1 MIQKLLI
8 PALLSFATYASAL
21 EVSGT
26 VISDNEKYITSRNMG
41 YVKNVY
47 VKEGSY
53 VNTGDPLYDIEAE
66 DISQKKNQASL
77 QINMYQTQLNFVKM
91 NYERHQ
97 RLYEKGLVAKVQV
110 EQLEMQYKN
119 LQDMVDIAKSQLKE
133 VDNQNKYF
141 SMKAPNSGVISKRM
155 LKVGEMAIPGMP
167 AMVLTDLADIK
178 IQIEVNEAD
187 LGSVKVGKRIPFEIP
202 SANYSG
208 TGVVK
213 SVVPSLNPLTHT
225 FLVKIGF
232 KKPSRVYPG
241 MYAKTIIES
250 K

>member
-1 MIQKLLI
+1 MINKLLI
-8 PALLSFATYASAL
+8 PILLSLATYASAL

-47 VKEGSY
+47 VREGSY
-53 VNTGDPLYDIEAE
+53 VKTGDRLYDIEAE
-66 DISQKKNQASL
+66 DIGQKKNQADL
-77 QINMYQTQLNFVKM
+77 QVSMYETQMNFVKI
-91 NYERHQ
+91 NLERHQ

-119 LQDMVDIAKSQLKE
+119 LSDMVAIAKSQTQE

-141 SMKAPNSGVISKRM
+141 SIKAPNSGVISKRM
-155 LKVGEMAIPGMP
+155 LKAGEMAIPGMP

-187 LGSVKVGKRIPFEIP
+187 LGKVKVGKKIRYEIP

-213 SVVPSLNPLTHT
+213 SIVPSLNPLTHT
-225 FLVKIGF
+225 FIVKIGF

-241 MYAKTIIES
+241 MYAKTYVE
-250 K
+250 

>member
-1 MIQKLLI
+1 MKKIITLTLLC
-8 PALLSFATYASAL
+8 LVTYVNAL
-21 EVSGT
+21 EFSGT

-47 VKEGSY
+47 VREGSY
-53 VNTGDPLYDIEAE
+53 VKTGDSLYDIEAE
-66 DISQKKNQASL
+66 DISQKKNQANL
-77 QINMYQTQLNFVKM
+77 QVSMYETQMNFVKM

-110 EQLEMQYKN
+110 EQLEMNYKN
-119 LQDMVDIAKSQLKE
+119 LQDMVAIAKSQSKE

-141 SMKAPNSGVISKRM
+141 SIKAPNNGIVTKRM

-167 AMVLTDLADIK
+167 AMVLTDISDIK

-187 LGSVKVGKRIPFEIP
+187 LSKVRLGKKVPIEIP
-202 SANYSG
+202 SVGYSS

-213 SVVPSLNPLTHT
+213 SIVPSLNPLTHT
-225 FLVKIGF
+225 FIIKIGF
-232 KKPSRVYPG
+232 KKPSSVYPG
-241 MYAKTIIES
+241 MYAKININ
-250 K
+250 

>member
-1 MIQKLLI
+1 MKKIITLTLLC
-8 PALLSFATYASAL
+8 LVTYVNAL
-21 EVSGT
+21 EFSGT

-47 VKEGSY
+47 VREGSY
-53 VNTGDPLYDIEAE
+53 VKTGDSLYDIEAE
-66 DISQKKNQASL
+66 DISQKKNQANL
-77 QINMYQTQLNFVKM
+77 QVSMYETQMNFVKM

-110 EQLEMQYKN
+110 EQLEMNYKN
-119 LQDMVDIAKSQLKE
+119 LQDMVAIAKSQSKE

-141 SMKAPNSGVISKRM
+141 SIKAPNNGIVTKRM

-167 AMVLTDLADIK
+167 AMVLTDISDIK

-187 LGSVKVGKRIPFEIP
+187 LSKVRLGKKVPIEIP
-202 SANYSG
+202 SVGYSS

-213 SVVPSLNPLTHT
+213 SIVPSLNPLTHT
-225 FLVKIGF
+225 FIIKIGF
-232 KKPSRVYPG
+232 KKPNSVYPG
-241 MYAKTIIES
+241 MYAKININ
-250 K
+250 

>member
-1 MIQKLLI
+1 MINKLLI
-8 PALLSFATYASAL
+8 PILLSLATYASAL

-47 VKEGSY
+47 VREGSY
-53 VNTGDPLYDIEAE
+53 VKTGDRLYDIEAE
-66 DISQKKNQASL
+66 DIGQKKNQANL
-77 QINMYQTQLNFVKM
+77 QVSMYETQMNFVKI
-91 NYERHQ
+91 NLERHQ

-119 LQDMVDIAKSQLKE
+119 LSDMVAIAKSQTQE

-141 SMKAPNSGVISKRM
+141 SIKAPNSGVISKRM
-155 LKVGEMAIPGMP
+155 LKAGEMAIPGMP

-187 LGSVKVGKRIPFEIP
+187 LGKVKVGKKIRYEIP

-213 SVVPSLNPLTHT
+213 SIVPSLNPLTHT
-225 FLVKIGF
+225 FIVKIGF

-241 MYAKTIIES
+241 MYAKTYVE
-250 K
+250 